1 VIDVRGISS
10 VTDFFVIA
18 TAQNGPH
25 LKALSGVLDDSVTQ
39 TGGRHPRRS
48 GAPESGWIVCDCMQV
63 VIHLLTADRREFYG
77 LEQLWQDAPR
87 IA

>member
-1 VIDVRGISS
+1 MIDVRGVSS

-18 TAQNGPH
+18 TAHNGPH
-25 LKALSGVLDDSVTQ
+25 LKALYAALDDTVAAA
-39 TGGRHPRRS
+39 GVKRPRRS
-48 GAPESGWIVCDCMQV
+48 GSPESGWVVCDCMQV
-63 VIHLLTADRREFYG
+63 IVHLLTADRREFYG